1 MTITPLILALIILL
15 RSRFAELLAVFAP
28 NAAGAEPYELSM
40 CSRLPWLIFPRSQAT
55 HLARLL
61 GRTEFFQR
69 FGRYRL
75 MTLSMVYAIAL

>member
-1 MTITPLILALIILL
+1 MESPPLCDSYEA
-15 RSRFAELLAVFAP
+15 RFAELPAVFAP
-28 NAAGAEPYELSM
+28 VLLALNHELSM

-75 MTLSMVYAIAL
+75 MTLSMVYAIAP